1 VAKDCGIVERVL
13 EWIRYRQ
20 ESMLT
25 DEVRQRQVRGI
36 AKLDE
41 ALLAGGPRA
50 HECTLILTEGDSAKT
65 FAVSGLAVVG
75 RERYGVFPLK
85 GKVLNVREAT
95 RNQVA
100 KNEELKHVAAILGLS
115 LKPGQQR
122 IDPAALRYGQLM
134 IMTDQVLRP
143 WPTGKMMGRPLI
155 SNGRVVGDVCRIT
168 MDRTSRGLI
177 IQFAASTSGLVFF
190 KWMDS

>member
-1 VAKDCGIVERVL
+1 MERVL

-20 ESMLT
+20 ESMLM
-25 DEVRQRQVRGI
+25 DEVTRRQVRGI

-85 GKVLNVREAT
+85 GKLLNVREAS

-122 IDPAALRYGQLM
+122 IDRGALRYGRLM
-134 IMTDQVLRP
+134 IMTDQVLHA
-143 WPTGKMMGRPLI
+143 
-155 SNGRVVGDVCRIT
+155 CRI
-168 MDRTSRGLI
+168 
-177 IQFAASTSGLVFF
+177 
-190 KWMDS
+190 W